1 MTEKEAI
8 AEKANEPGRLML
20 GGIALAGTVMIGF
33 GVAELAMNGIASAET
48 VLGFS
53 FVLLG
58 STALVA
64 NMINN
69 HNMDK

>member
-1 MTEKEAI
+1 MTEKDAI
-8 AEKANEPGRLML
+8 AEKANEQGRLML

-33 GVAELAMNGIASAET
+33 GVAELALNGIAAAET

-58 STALVA
+58 STALAA
-64 NMINN
+64 NKINSRSLE
-69 HNMDK
+69 K